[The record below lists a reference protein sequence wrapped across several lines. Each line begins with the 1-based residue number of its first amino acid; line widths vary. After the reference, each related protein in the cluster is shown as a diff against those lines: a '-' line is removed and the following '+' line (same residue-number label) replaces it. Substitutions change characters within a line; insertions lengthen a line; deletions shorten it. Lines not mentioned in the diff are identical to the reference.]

1 MKVLL
6 NELLS
11 GPTSD
16 RWFLAAAILVSAML
30 LTIWVVA
37 S

>member
-6 NELLS
+6 DELLN

-16 RWFLAAAILVSAML
+16 RWVMAAAILVSAML
-30 LTIWVVA
+30 LTIGLVA